1 MSKSTKITLIFIL
14 IFVIGVLAF
23 VAHINHTLNNPG
35 FSTYKDTEEDP
46 YLLSSHN

>member
-1 MSKSTKITLIFIL
+1 MSKSTKITLIFVL

-35 FSTYKDTEEDP
+35 ISTFEDTEEDL
-46 YLLSSHN
+46 YLQFSHN

>member
-1 MSKSTKITLIFIL
+1 MIFVL

-35 FSTYKDTEEDP
+35 ISTFEDTQEDP
-46 YLLSSHN
+46 YFLFSHN